1 MTAPLTR
8 RLPDAEVDVLIVG
21 GGITGVALGY
31 EAASRGLSTAI
42 VEAADLG
49 GATSAAT
56 GKLIHGGL
64 RYLKN
69 LEVALVRE
77 SLAERRTL
85 LRIAPHLVEPIG
97 MVLPD
102 PGVVEHIGLTAY
114 DLLSADRNRIRDASK
129 RIPAHRSL
137 SRRQLDERGLAHVD
151 RGILYYDAMMLS
163 PERLTLAF
171 ARSAVAHGATVST
184 YTRADR
190 LLVRGDRVVGARVFD
205 TVAGQEAELRARVTV
220 NATGPWSQDLLT
232 GTPSLRRLAGPPP
245 AVRSEG
251 IYLVTRPLTR
261 TMVLTVSGHGHFSIA
276 PWRGRSLIGPTETP
290 YTGAVDD
297 WRLSLGS
304 IERFIAAVND
314 GARLPERLR
323 MGDVHAA
330 YGGLRP
336 LSETAGADT
345 YRASR
350 ASELVDHARDGVGGL
365 VSALGGKYTNSR
377 AFAERT
383 VDALS
388 RMLGT
393 RVAPSRTAREPLAGG
408 RIPDM
413 VAARDSI
420 VREAAASGVP
430 ADTAQLLLRH
440 YGTAASDL
448 LALMASDPRLAR
460 RATDDGEPLAAV
472 AYAARHE
479 APVHLTDV
487 LLRRSGIGRVGD
499 PGEEILGLAADVM
512 AEESGW
518 DAARRRAELD
528 AARAAIRLPSS

>member
-1 MTAPLTR
+1 VTTAFTR

-31 EAASRGLSTAI
+31 EAASRGLSAAI

-69 LEVALVRE
+69 LEIGLVRE

-85 LRIAPHLVEPIG
+85 MRIAPHLVEPIG

-102 PGVVEHIGLTAY
+102 PGLVEHVGLTAY
-114 DLLSADRNRIRDASK
+114 DLLSADRNRIGDPSK
-129 RIPAHRSL
+129 RIPAHHSL
-137 SRRQLDERGLAHVD
+137 TRRQLDERGLAHVD

-190 LLVRGDRVVGARVFD
+190 LLVQGDRVVGARVFD
-205 TVAGQEAELRARVTV
+205 TVAEQETEVRARVTV
-220 NATGPWSQDLLT
+220 NATGPWSQDLLS

-261 TMVLTVSGHGHFSIA
+261 TMVLTVSGHGHFSVA

-290 YTGAVDD
+290 YTGAVDE
-297 WRLSLGS
+297 WRLSVGS
-304 IERFIAAVND
+304 IERFVAAVNA
-314 GARLPERLR
+314 GAHLPERLG
-323 MGDVHAA
+323 MDDVHAA

-336 LSETAGADT
+336 LSETAGTDT

-350 ASELVDHARDGVGGL
+350 ASELVDHARDGVHGL

-377 AFAERT
+377 AFAQHT
-383 VDALS
+383 VDAIA
-388 RMLGT
+388 RKLGA
-393 RVAPSRTAREPLAGG
+393 RVAPSRTAREPLVGG
-408 RIPDM
+408 DIPGM
-413 VAARDSI
+413 GAARDRI
-420 VREAAASGVP
+420 VREAAASGTP
-430 ADTAQLLLRH
+430 ADTADLLLRH
-440 YGTAASDL
+440 YGTAATDV
-448 LALMASDPRLAR
+448 LALMHSDPRLAR

-472 AYAARHE
+472 AYAAQHE
-479 APVHLTDV
+479 APVHLTDA
-487 LLRRSGIGRVGD
+487 LLRRTGIGRLGD
-499 PGEEILGLAADVM
+499 PGEEILSLAADVM
-512 AEESGW
+512 AEELGW
-518 DAARRRAELD
+518 DVPRRRAELD
-528 AARAAIRLPSS
+528 AARAAVRLPTD